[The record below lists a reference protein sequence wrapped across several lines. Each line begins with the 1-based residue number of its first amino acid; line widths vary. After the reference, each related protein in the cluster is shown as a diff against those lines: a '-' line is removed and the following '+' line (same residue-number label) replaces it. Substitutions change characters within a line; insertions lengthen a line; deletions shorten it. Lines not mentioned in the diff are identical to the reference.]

1 MNETNDTITSNAT
14 LEGFELP
21 LMPLREVVMSPHS
34 IMPLLVGRE
43 ASIKAIE
50 SAVNDYGKRICL
62 VTQREPELEKP
73 DPADLYA
80 VGVVG
85 RVLQYMRLPEGP
97 IKVLFEGLYRISWRP
112 LTPEDQENPFG
123 TDAFPK
129 VVVTPLPIMRNDG
142 PETEALV
149 RATKEILAE
158 YAHTN
163 KNSLRRSFPPSPPC
177 AIPDSSPTP
186 SSPCS
191 RSNTPKSRKRWSWP
205 IPDSALKKFTSS

>member
-85 RVLQYMRLPEGP
+85 RVLQYMRLPE
-97 IKVLFEGLYRISWRP
+97 S
-112 LTPEDQENPFG
+112 
-123 TDAFPK
+123 
-129 VVVTPLPIMRNDG
+129 
-142 PETEALV
+142 
-149 RATKEILAE
+149 
-158 YAHTN
+158 
-163 KNSLRRSFPPSPPC
+163 C
-177 AIPDSSPTP
+177 
-186 SSPCS
+186 
-191 RSNTPKSRKRWSWP
+191 
-205 IPDSALKKFTSS
+205 

>member
-1 MNETNDTITSNAT
+1 MNETNDAITSNAT

-163 KNSLRRSFPPSPPC
+163 KKLTPEILSAVSARRDP
-177 AIPDSSPTP
+177 
-186 SSPCS
+186 
-191 RSNTPKSRKRWSWP
+191 
-205 IPDSALKKFTSS
+205 